1 MAENKMKEITF
12 AQAINEAISEEMR
25 RDETVFM
32 LGEDILAAPVV
43 TKGTRE
49 RTVYFPEGC
58 WEDEEGKRYQGRT
71 AQTLPAPLEKLL
83 WYKRVKI

>member
-32 LGEDILAAPVV
+32 LGEDIGVYCGAFGMSKGMIAELAPSASWILP
-43 TKGTRE
+43 
-49 RTVYFPEGC
+49 FPNPPLL
-58 WEDEEGKRYQGRT
+58 
-71 AQTLPAPLEKLL
+71 ALPLALP
-83 WYKRVKI
+83 